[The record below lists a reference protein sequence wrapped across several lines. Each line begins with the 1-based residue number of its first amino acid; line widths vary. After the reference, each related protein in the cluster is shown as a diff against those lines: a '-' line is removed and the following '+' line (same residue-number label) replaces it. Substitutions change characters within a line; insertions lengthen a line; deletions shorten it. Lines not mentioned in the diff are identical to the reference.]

1 MNTEQLEKLRAPLI
15 SLSLGIIA
23 GLVIIGLRSAGFLQ
37 FVELANYDIYLRLK
51 EQQNTSEPRVVLIQT
66 VEEDIQKLAEWP
78 LTDQSLLKTFE
89 GLLIHNP
96 RAIGVD
102 LYRDIPIAPGS
113 DKLNELLTNE
123 KRIIIIEKFGK
134 DSSKRVA
141 GPEVLRG
148 TEQIGFSDVTVDDDG
163 VVRRGLL
170 FLDDGENFSVSFAL
184 RLSLL
189 YLASEG
195 ISPQPGD
202 PNPEHI
208 RLGPVTITPFEKSDG
223 AYIDADARGYQYM
236 LDFMGGSNRF
246 QTYSLLDVLE
256 GKLDPDLIKDSV
268 VIVGVNAESVKDE
281 FLTPYDRFSKRGQYT
296 AGIAVH
302 GYEVS
307 QLLRSALEGD
317 EPIQVLSDYAEFL
330 WILLWSIAASL
341 LCLIARS
348 SIKLT
353 LFSVVA
359 FLLLAGSTYF
369 AFLNHWWLPVA
380 PAAIA
385 WMVSAGLVTAFLS
398 GHEKQEK
405 KFLMDLFSK
414 NVSPAVAEELWKNR
428 ESFMNGGRL
437 EAQTMTITVLFL
449 DLANFTTISEKLTP
463 TELLNWLNE
472 YMETMAGLV
481 NQYGGVVD
489 NYIGDAIKA
498 DFGIP
503 IPRTTDEE
511 IRQDAINAAT
521 CALAMRNQMEQL
533 NTLWAKDEKSRI
545 KMRVGIATGS
555 VVAGCLGSSQ
565 RIKYTTIGD
574 VINTAARLESY
585 GKEVPEH
592 VLDPFCQITLGASTV
607 EQLDGYYDVE
617 SVGSHQLKGKTQSV
631 EIYAL
636 KTVKR
641 VYT

>member
-1 MNTEQLEKLRAPLI
+1 MNTEQFEKIRAPLI
-15 SLSLGIIA
+15 GLILGVAASLI
-23 GLVIIGLRSAGFLQ
+23 IIGLRSAGYLQ
-37 FVELANYDIYLRLK
+37 FVELANYDIYLRMK
-51 EQQNTSEPRVVLIQT
+51 EQVNIADPRIVLIQT

-78 LTDQSLLKTFE
+78 ISDQNMFNMFDK
-89 GLLIHNP
+89 LLIHNP

-102 LYRDIPIAPGS
+102 LYRDIPIPPGT
-113 DKLNELLTNE
+113 DNLNELLVSE
-123 KRIIIIEKFGK
+123 KRIIIIEKFGE

-141 GPEVLRG
+141 GPEILRG
-148 TEQIGFSDVTVDDDG
+148 TEQIGFSDVTVDNDG

-189 YLASEG
+189 YLAKEG
-195 ISPQPGD
+195 ISPQPGE

-208 RLGPVTITPFEKSDG
+208 RLGNVTIPPFSQNDG
-223 AYIDADARGYQYM
+223 AYTDVDDRGYQYL
-236 LDFMGGSNRF
+236 LDFMGGKDRF
-246 QTYSLLDVLE
+246 KTYSLSDVLE
-256 GKLDPDLIKDSV
+256 EKVDPALIKDSV

-281 FLTPYDRFSKRGQYT
+281 FLTPYDRFADAGNVT

-307 QLLRSALEGD
+307 QLLRAALEGD
-317 EPIQVLSDYAEFL
+317 TPMQTMSDFYEHL
-330 WILLWSIAASL
+330 WIFIWGMLAAIM
-341 LCLIARS
+341 CLIARTIMRLS
-348 SIKLT
+348 
-353 LFSVVA
+353 LFSVA
-359 FLLLAGSTYF
+359 GLSLLAGTTLL
-369 AFLNHWWLPVA
+369 AFFNNWWLPILP
-380 PAAIA
+380 PAFA
-385 WMVSAGLVTAFLS
+385 WVLSAGLVNAFLS

-405 KFLMDLFSK
+405 KFLMDLFS
-414 NVSPAVAEELWKNR
+414 
-428 ESFMNGGRL
+428 SFMDGGRL

-463 TELLNWLNE
+463 QDLLDWLNE
-472 YMETMAGLV
+472 YMETMASLV
-481 NQYGGVVD
+481 NDHGGVVD

-503 IPRTTDEE
+503 IPRTTAEE
-511 IRQDAINAAT
+511 ISQDAINASN
-521 CALAMRNQMEQL
+521 CALAMRREMEKL
-533 NTLWAKDEKSRI
+533 NIEWSTKTKKSLV

-592 VLDPFCQITLGASTV
+592 VLDPYCQITISAATTEHLG
-607 EQLDGYYDVE
+607 DNYDIE
-617 SVGSHQLKGKTQSV
+617 SVGSHKLKGKTQSV
-631 EIYAL
+631 EVYAL
-636 KTVKR
+636 KSAK
-641 VYT
+641 